1 MPGNKETGEATLAL
15 EEGFRVTLVKR
26 GKGFRKQKM
35 WCYHCLAL
43 VLILII
49 LLIIAR
55 EEAPSKIV
63 IATFY

>member
-35 WCYHCLAL
+35 WC
-43 VLILII
+43 
-49 LLIIAR
+49 
-55 EEAPSKIV
+55 
-63 IATFY
+63 